1 MKVNRAKTNIDITF
15 YLSASLLCGTLAQ
28 QFQTILAQLLP
39 EWSSGFHLWRSG
51 EPRFPID
58 VNRQDGIQD
67 VMLTKGIA
75 KGELFRRLERL
86 APVSNPERRLG
97 SMELRGAYPGIT
109 VVLGFDDWLFC
120 PMGTAW
126 IAGNRIEI
134 QVRNKRIEQSSAP
147 DWVEKCFSLCC
158 AQLDPFFGF
167 ACATE
172 EYTAKN
178 MFTESGRGLRAIGI
192 DIAKHLPGLYWLN
205 FFGFP
210 YSKSMG
216 KKCLATAVAHL
227 VASCGSG
234 YLVQLA
240 SEPQEWNSR
249 TYWACE
255 QSVRRHLGEEYFFI
269 RDRQHRNTVSPFDLP
284 KLSPAG
290 KIEADVELQSGNSV
304 VTQIRLKVGSE

>member
-1 MKVNRAKTNIDITF
+1 
-15 YLSASLLCGTLAQ
+15 
-28 QFQTILAQLLP
+28 
-39 EWSSGFHLWRSG
+39 
-51 EPRFPID
+51 
-58 VNRQDGIQD
+58 
-67 VMLTKGIA
+67 MLTKGIA

-109 VVLGFDDWLFC
+109 VVLNFDDWLFC

-126 IAGNRIEI
+126 IVGNRIEI
-134 QVRNKRIEQSSAP
+134 QVRSKRIEESSAP
-147 DWVEKCFSLCC
+147 DWVEKSFSLCC
-158 AQLDPFFGF
+158 AQLDPLFGF

-178 MFTESGRGLRAIGI
+178 MSTERGGLRAIGI

-210 YSKSMG
+210 YKQSMG
-216 KKCLATAVAHL
+216 DKCLATAPGHL

-234 YLVQLA
+234 YVVQLA

-249 TYWACE
+249 TYRACE
-255 QSVRRHLGEEYFFI
+255 QSVRRHLGEEHFFI
-269 RDRQHRNTVSPFDLP
+269 RDRLQRNTVSPFDLP
-284 KLSPAG
+284 KLSAAG
-290 KIEADVELQSGNSV
+290 KIEVDVELQSGNSV
-304 VTQIRLKVGSE
+304 VTQIRLKDGSE